1 MNSNQI
7 FDSTEPSS
15 CAKVQGTLDVIIPL
29 AGASGGV
36 LSWMVIVNASDAALS
51 LSVGSYL

>member
-15 CAKVQGTLDVIIPL
+15 CAKVQGTLDVFIPL
-29 AGASGGV
+29 AGASGG
-36 LSWMVIVNASDAALS
+36 ALS
-51 LSVGSYL
+51 GALIFNTSYALLSRSD